1 MIYRRKQRRRWKYKM
16 ISVQERQQLA
26 RLSDSKQ
33 ELNQILQEVEAS
45 TQSAIVKAEEAE
57 TRVKKIEE
65 RLTKTKIAR
74 WLDAKDKA
82 IQRLKRKLVQQQEEK
97 R

>member
-1 MIYRRKQRRRWKYKM
+1 M

-57 TRVKKIEE
+57 TRVKKIKE
-65 RLTKTKIAR
+65 RLLLAKTVVAK
-74 WLDAKDKA
+74 WVDAKDGT
-82 IQRLKRKLVQQQEEK
+82 IQRLKRQLVQQQEEK
-97 R
+97 WQWEEHIMEL